1 MEIDIPSNYHSFQLN
16 ITIQTKELSRIR
28 IVALDPNKPA
38 TRYVDRVGKL
48 SGKRTFEN
56 RYLQCC

>member
-16 ITIQTKELSRIR
+16 ITLETKELSRIR

-38 TRYVDRVGKL
+38 SKYVDRVGNL
-48 SGKRTFEN
+48 WGKELLN
-56 RYLQCC
+56 